1 MNIQTNLLAKG
12 FTAGRPSGIHNIIIH
27 HMAGVMTA
35 GACRNSLA
43 SRGVSAHYAVGSD
56 GVVLNMVKESD
67 QSWASGDGVNNGSK
81 GNCKGISIET
91 SNSGGAPNWPV
102 SDATFALLVEL
113 VRDIA
118 TRNNLLPLKVGSN
131 LFGHRDC
138 SATACPG
145 PYLYPKLQ
153 ELADKVNA
161 GASTPGPSPT
171 STPTP
176 PANNSDVSK
185 YLPSRGHWQRGDT
198 NARVGSFSAFLYK
211 TFPAYVPKAA
221 TGNFFGPNLEKA
233 VKEFQRRAKQAGV
246 YNDIDDGKIGP
257 KTVRAFIHYGF
268 KG

>member
-12 FTAGRPSGIHNIIIH
+12 FTSGRSSGIHNIIIH

-35 GACRNSLA
+35 SACRNSLA

-91 SNSGGAPNWPV
+91 SNSGGSPNWPV

-138 SATACPG
+138 SATICPG

-161 GASTPGPSPT
+161 GASTPEPSPAPSQPSKPQPKNYT
-171 STPTP
+171 LYGI
-176 PANNSDVSK
+176 NNTNKGDFVNNLSK
-185 YLPSRGHWQRGDT
+185 FMY
-198 NARVGSFSAFLYK
+198 A
-211 TFPAYVPKAA
+211 TFPKYTDKKAL
-221 TGNFFGPNLEKA
+221 GSYFGPYLTKSI
-233 VKEFQRRAKQAGV
+233 KEFQRRTGLSQDGV
-246 YNDIDDGKIGP
+246 IKVPGGETYEKL
-257 KTVRAFIHYGF
+257 KSYGF